1 MKDIPIKL
9 TAEQIVGVLGLGSK
23 DLDPAAM
30 PEDVLADL
38 VQLGVV
44 DRGTDGTIDF
54 TDEGEKIHDALVR
67 QAA

>member
-1 MKDIPIKL
+1 MEGIPLKL
-9 TAEQIVGVLGLGSK
+9 TDEQITTVLDLGSK
-23 DLDPAAM
+23 DPDPAAI